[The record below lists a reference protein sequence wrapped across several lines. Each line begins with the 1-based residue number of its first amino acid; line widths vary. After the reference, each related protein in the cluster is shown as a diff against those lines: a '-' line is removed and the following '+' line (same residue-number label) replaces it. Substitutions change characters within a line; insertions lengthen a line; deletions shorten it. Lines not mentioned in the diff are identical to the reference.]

1 MVINTQNHEVP
12 RVRAVACSATDG
24 RNQGSRIV
32 IKKGRKGWK
41 SRGDY
46 RDSVFL
52 HSRPLHSELAVGRQH
67 AQDLVLK
74 PDETPAWGWEVGSAK
89 ERLAN

>member
-1 MVINTQNHEVP
+1 MTTGTVFSYTASHY
-12 RVRAVACSATDG
+12 TD
-24 RNQGSRIV
+24 
-32 IKKGRKGWK
+32 
-41 SRGDY
+41 
-46 RDSVFL
+46 
-52 HSRPLHSELAVGRQH
+52 ELSVGRQH